1 MMDAADPAASG
12 AEPGVVTV
20 SVVSHG
26 QGELLAGLLADL
38 QALAPTTVKRLIVT
52 LNLDE
57 PLPPL
62 PPWPQGTIEVIR
74 NLRPLGFGANHNQ
87 AFRRCRTEWFAVLN
101 PDLRLAI
108 DVFAPLVAEAAPGDA
123 LLSPAIVESDG
134 APADSARQL
143 LTPWQLARRALGHR
157 QPAQPANTDWL
168 AGMFLL
174 LRREAF
180 AAVGGFDERF
190 HMYCED
196 ADLCLRLQLA
206 GWRIRVV
213 EHVAVVHAAQR
224 ASRRSWQHLRW
235 HLTSLLRHWFSL
247 AFWRYVFARGGVGGI
262 APMADAGAARSPDQ
276 KAP

>member
-1 MMDAADPAASG
+1 MMDAADPAALG

-108 DVFAPLVAEAAPGDA
+108 DVFAPLLAEAAPGDA
-123 LLSPAIVESDG
+123 LLAPAIVESDG

-168 AGMFLL
+168 AGI
-174 LRREAF
+174 
-180 AAVGGFDERF
+180 
-190 HMYCED
+190 
-196 ADLCLRLQLA
+196 CLRLQLA
-206 GWRIRVV
+206 GWRVRVV

>member
-1 MMDAADPAASG
+1 MMDAAGPAVAR
-12 AEPGVVTV
+12 AEPGLVTV

-26 QGELLAGLLADL
+26 QGRLLARLLADL
-38 QALAPTTVKRLIVT
+38 HAAAPATVKRLIVT

-74 NLRPLGFGANHNQ
+74 NPRPLGFGANHNQ
-87 AFRRCRTEWFAVLN
+87 AFRRCQTEWFAVLN
-101 PDLRLAI
+101 PDLRLAT
-108 DVFAPLVAEAAPGDA
+108 DVFAPLLAEAATGDA
-123 LLSPAIVESDG
+123 LLAPAIVESDG

-157 QPAQPANTDWL
+157 QPAQPATTDWL

-196 ADLCLRLQLA
+196 ADLSLRLQLA
-206 GWRIRVV
+206 GWHLRAVTS
-213 EHVAVVHAAQR
+213 VAVQHAAQR
-224 ASRRSWQHLRW
+224 SSHRSAGHLRW
-235 HLTSLLRHWFSL
+235 HVASLLRHWTSA
-247 AFWRYVFARGGVGGI
+247 AFWRYLRRRQALRSRVQ
-262 APMADAGAARSPDQ
+262 APSGKID
-276 KAP
+276 

>member
-1 MMDAADPAASG
+1 MMDAADPAALG

-108 DVFAPLVAEAAPGDA
+108 DVFAPLLAEAAPGDA
-123 LLSPAIVESDG
+123 LLAPAIVESDG

-196 ADLCLRLQLA
+196 A
-206 GWRIRVV
+206 
-213 EHVAVVHAAQR
+213 
-224 ASRRSWQHLRW
+224 RRSWQHLRW